1 MNGRSRRGFTLV
13 ELLVVIAIIGILIAL
28 LLPAVQ
34 AAREA
39 ARRSQCTNNMKQ
51 LGLALHNYHSANNC
65 FPPGG
70 IAYGHA
76 WGPGPNDPI
85 ILNGNGLVLLLPQVE
100 QAALYQQFNFRYA
113 TCNYLRNNGTG
124 VLSDGGN
131 AAVNVLNNAR
141 LTTQVLPIFTCPSDN
156 GDPLLQDW
164 DGYRP
169 YPGLRGAKT
178 NYDFSQSAAYNGTF
192 NNWRNMGN
200 GYGPW
205 AYKRMFGE
213 NSYCNF
219 RDIVDGS
226 SNTVAMAERLHNV
239 VDGQCAA
246 WGYRGWATSLDIGYP
261 AYNGASPINNWD
273 CGGIRACW
281 SPGVVDQPGTLAEW
295 NYPGSMHPGGCN
307 VTLADGAIRFV
318 SQTTAMDVLG
328 AIASIAGNETKNL
341 Q

>member
-1 MNGRSRRGFTLV
+1 MNSRGKRGFTLV

-39 ARRSQCTNNMKQ
+39 ARRSHCTNNIKQ
-51 LGLALHNYHSANNC
+51 LGLALHNYHSAHNC

-70 IAYGHA
+70 VSYGHA
-76 WGPGPNDPI
+76 WGPGPNDPSI
-85 ILNGNGLVLLLPQVE
+85 HNANGLVLMLPFAE
-100 QAALYQQFNFRYA
+100 MKPLYDQFNHRFA
-113 TCNYLRNNGTG
+113 VCDYLRNNGSG
-124 VLSDGGN
+124 VLADGGN
-131 AAVNVLNNAR
+131 KATYVLPNAQ

-156 GDPLLQDW
+156 GDPLLYDW

-178 NYDFSQSAAYNGTF
+178 NYDFSQSANYNGVF
-192 NNWRNMGN
+192 NSWRDYGN
-200 GYGPW
+200 GWGPW
-205 AYKRMFGE
+205 SWRRLFGE
-213 NSYCNF
+213 NSRSGF
-219 RDIVDGS
+219 KDMVDGS

-246 WGYRGWATSLDIGYP
+246 WGYRGWATSLDIGNP
-261 AYNGASPINNWD
+261 AYNGRSPINNWD
-273 CGGIRACW
+273 CGGIRGCW
-281 SPGVVDQPGTLAEW
+281 WPGAVDEPGTLAEW

-307 VTLADGAIRFV
+307 VLLGDGSVRFV
-318 SQTTAMDVLG
+318 SETTAMEILG
-328 AIASIAGNETKNL
+328 AIASIAGHEVKNL